1 MNLISILIK
10 KQQNRQTDYIMPDF
24 KVGDVIHTRMYLSK
38 KDNKKQ
44 SFSGVCMSIRRKGYQ
59 SSFTLANL
67 VYGQIVYKT
76 IPMHTKLIVGM
87 QVQQSRNRPNK
98 SKLYNI
104 KVKRQ
109 IH

>member
-1 MNLISILIK
+1 MNLISVLIK
-10 KQQNRQTDYIMPDF
+10 KQQNKKTDYVMPEF
-24 KVGDVIHTRMYLSK
+24 QVGDIIHTRVYLSK

-44 SFSGVCMSIRRKGYQ
+44 SFAGVCVSIRRKGYE

-67 VYGQIVYKT
+67 IYGQIVYKT

-87 QVQQSRNRPNK
+87 QVQQSRNRVKK